1 MEFSRQKPKVS
12 VEIQTEKIAISLT
25 GEKSPLYALFR
36 EALQIKG
43 ANLNESER
51 ADYIFQLNNFAQVDK
66 FLARAV
72 FNHAK
77 YFLIIDKNQE
87 NDPGQKAEKKV
98 LQAIEKQK
106 LDAKIIRIFGFN
118 GEEEMVVGK
127 ILKIALSQT
136 KEKIID
142 LSWAGA
148 YWAKPNRVKKA
159 KLRPTIWLSLLFLFF
174 LTLPLTIFLSNLT
187 LGVWD
192 LKKTQDLAFSSAF
205 IKGEARALSAQNHFA
220 AAKENLE
227 DWQFV
232 FQILGQEAAERKL
245 TAWLNIGQD
254 LSLASR
260 YLLKAG
266 QEGQKLSRVLLGEEI
281 GTTDEILKKTSLN
294 LNLAEEELALMETRI
309 SQPSIFPEKFKQV
322 KNLRQNLVKAKS
334 FLNFAPWF
342 LGERTYLLLFQ
353 NNFELRPGGG
363 FIGTVGFIKIENGKL
378 DFKIEDIYTVDGQL
392 KGHVEPPKPI
402 RTYLD
407 QIHWYLRD
415 SNWEADFPT
424 NAQKA
429 AWFLEKEIGLKP
441 DGVIALDLDLVK
453 NLLKLTGPVNL
464 PDYQEKITADNLY
477 LKTQTYTQENFF
489 PGSTQKKDFLG
500 NLANAIFQ
508 KIITSKNFPWFG
520 LSQVLEESFAQKHL
534 FVFLDNYLAQKIVL
548 DQGWGGEVKKAPCG
562 VSESQCFDDYLLVL
576 DANLGVN
583 KTNYY
588 LKREIEKE
596 TEFNEKEINSQLSV
610 IYKNTSPAKTPL
622 GGEYKNYLRVLMGEK
637 AIVEK
642 IMIDNTVLALD
653 KDVDKEVSFGKNSF
667 GFFFKVAPGQKV
679 KVEILSKIPL
689 TQPIDKLTYRLLV
702 QKQAGTVEDPL
713 TLKFS
718 GTRPIKE
725 TDFSS
730 LAKNGGISYNT
741 NLLIDRFF
749 MVKLK

>member
-12 VEIQTEKIAISLT
+12 VEIQTEKTQVLLT
-25 GEKSPLYALFR
+25 GEKSPLYAFFK
-36 EALQIKG
+36 EALQAKG
-43 ANLNESER
+43 ASLNESET

-87 NDPGQKAEKKV
+87 NNPNQKAEKKV

-118 GEEEMVVGK
+118 GEEEMVVKK
-127 ILKIALSQT
+127 ILKIAFSQT

-148 YWAKPNRVKKA
+148 YWAEPTRVKKI
-159 KLRPTIWLSLLFLFF
+159 KLQPTILLFLLFLFF

-205 IKGEARALSAQNHFA
+205 IKGEAKALSAQNHFA
-220 AAKENLE
+220 AAKDNLE
-227 DWQFV
+227 DWQFI
-232 FQILGQEAAERKL
+232 FQAFGREREARKL
-245 TAWLNIGQD
+245 TDWLNVGQD

-281 GTTDEILKKTSLN
+281 GSTDEILKKTSLN

-363 FIGTVGFIKIENGKL
+363 FIGTVGFIRIGNGKL
-378 DFKIEDIYTVDGQL
+378 DFKVEDIYTVDGQL

-464 PDYQEKITADNLY
+464 PDYQEKIDQDNLY

-500 NLANAIFQ
+500 NLGNAIFQ
-508 KIITSKNFPWFG
+508 KITTDKNFPWFG

-562 VSESQCFDDYLLVL
+562 VPENQCFDDYLMVL

-583 KTNYY
+583 KANYY

-596 TEFNEKEINSQLSV
+596 TEFNDREISSKLSV
-610 IYKNTSPAKTPL
+610 VYKNTSPAKTLL
-622 GGEYKNYLRVLMGEK
+622 GGEYKNYLRILMKEGT
-637 AIVEK
+637 IVEK
-642 IMIDNTVLALD
+642 ITVDNTVLALD
-653 KDVDKEVSFGKNSF
+653 KDIDRELVFGKSSI
-667 GFFFKVAPGQKV
+667 GFLIKVAAGKKA

-689 TQPIDKLTYRLLV
+689 PQLNSELTYRLLV
-702 QKQAGTVEDPL
+702 QKQPGTVEDPL
-713 TLKFS
+713 QLKFS

-730 LAKNGGISYNT
+730 LAKDGGISYNT
-741 NLLIDRFF
+741 NLLIDRLFT
-749 MVKLK
+749 VKLK